1 MPHFLDYLA
10 DRVVLCDGAMGT
22 QIQARNLDIERD
34 FLGKENCT
42 EIVCES
48 RPDLILEIHRG
59 YLAAGCDAIQTNS
72 FGGSPI
78 TLGEFDLAGHAFA
91 LNRLSAEIAREA
103 IAEFSHD
110 GRSRFV
116 LGSVGPGTRLPSLG
130 HVAYQ
135 ALEDAL
141 TIQCAGLIAGGVDA
155 IIIETCQDPLQV
167 KAAVNGAKR
176 ARGDAGKDAPILVQV
191 TIETTGSLLVG
202 ADIAAAATI
211 LHALDVPMIGLNCA
225 TGPRE
230 MAEHVKWLGEN
241 WPGHISVQPNAG
253 LPELVAGHAQYPLGP
268 AELAQW
274 LERFVLEDGVAMI
287 GGCCGTDVA
296 HIAALDAMLRR
307 LGRGGADG
315 RRRPAPRVRRPAWTP
330 AVASLYGQVPL
341 RQENAW
347 LSIGERCNANG
358 SRKFRQLQEAGDW
371 DGCVEMAR
379 EQVKEGSHT
388 LDLCT
393 AFVGRDEVA
402 DITEAVTRMRGA
414 VNAPLV
420 INSTEYPVLEAALKL
435 YGGKPIINSIN
446 FEDGEDA
453 ADKRLKLA
461 RRFGAAVIALTI
473 DETGMAKE
481 AGHKLAIARRLYDF
495 ACDKHGLPPSDLM
508 FDPLTFT
515 ICTGNE
521 DDRRLGLNTLDAIEQ
536 IAQAMPECQIIL
548 GLSNISFG
556 LNPPARQILN
566 SVFLD
571 HALRRGLTGAIVHFS
586 RIMPLHR
593 IPPEEAKIAE
603 DLVFDR
609 RHDGYDP
616 LHAFIGLFE
625 NRTAEKSEK
634 KGRPEK
640 LEDRLA
646 QRIVDGDRQ
655 GLEAD
660 LDLAMEI
667 YKPLDIINNIL
678 LGGMKTVGELFGAGK
693 MQLPFV
699 LQSAETMKTAVRFLE
714 PHMERVEGQEKGTVV
729 LATVRGDVHDI
740 GKNLVDIILTNNG
753 YRVINLGIKQPIGT
767 ILEAAVEHRADAVG
781 MSGLLVK
788 STVVMREN
796 LEEMSR
802 QGLDLPV
809 MLGGA
814 ALTRRYVEEDCVKA
828 YEAGRVAYARD
839 AFDGLGL
846 MDKVVSGTFDAHLD
860 EVRAKND
867 SRPAKPS
874 RKLGRAADPRPL
886 RPVDFDE
893 IRLRRAELTRG
904 VPVPLAP
911 FWGPR
916 AITRLSPKAVVPYLN
931 ERMLYQF
938 QWGYRKDGKSLAE
951 YRAWARDELRP
962 VLTRMLDIAI
972 REEILM
978 PQAAYGYW
986 PCAAEGNDVILFDL
1000 DRRRELTRFSFPRQ
1014 NKEGGLCVADFF
1026 RDVERT
1032 RARRDRLAGGDD
1044 GPPRLRG
1051 GARVV
1056 RREPLSGLPLSAR
1069 PLGRD
1074 GRGAG
1079 RVPAPA
1085 HPRRVGFC
1093 RRGGARRRGH
1103 AQPRLSRQPLFV
1115 RLPRLPQPRRPEA
1128 APPTAPRRGDRHHPF
1143 RGRHARS
1150 RAVDLGDR
1158 RPPPP
1163 SQILL
1168 GVTRPDTPAPRRS
1181 PGPRRR
1187 PPCKFPAKRD
1197 FYRDF
1202 PVSVASQ
1209 PPKHQQSQSVARQ
1222 FPWRVQPGMQTL
1234 LIANS
1239 YPPTGN

>member
-1 MPHFLDYLA
+1 MPPRPPTPAGRAPPSPPQHRGEGLFGGAFRTMTHFLDYLA

-22 QIQARNLDIERD
+22 QVQARNLDVERD
-34 FLGKENCT
+34 FLGLENCT

-48 RPDLILEIHRG
+48 RPDLVREIHRG

-78 TLGEFDLAGHAFA
+78 TLGEFGLADRAFA
-91 LNRLSAEIAREA
+91 LNRLSAEIAHEA
-103 IAEFSHD
+103 IAEFAHD
-110 GRSRFV
+110 GRTRFV

-130 HVAYQ
+130 HISYQ
-135 ALEDAL
+135 EVEDAL
-141 TIQCAGLIAGGVDA
+141 TVQCAGLIAGGADA
-155 IIIETCQDPLQV
+155 IVIETCQDPLQV

-176 ARGDAGKDAPILVQV
+176 ARDDARKDTPILVQV

-211 LHALDVPMIGLNCA
+211 VHALDVPVIGLNCA

-241 WPGHISVQPNAG
+241 WPAHISVQPNAG
-253 LPELVAGHAQYPLGP
+253 LPELVAGHAQYPLGA

-287 GGCCGTDVA
+287 GGCCGTEVA

-307 LGRGGADG
+307 LGGAGGDG
-315 RRRPAPRVRRPAWTP
+315 RPRPAPRARSIAWTP

-402 DITEAVTRMRGA
+402 DISEAVTRLRGA

-420 INSTEYPVLEAALKL
+420 IDSTEYPVLEAALKL
-435 YGGKPIINSIN
+435 YGGKPIVNSIN

-453 ADKRLKLA
+453 AEKRLRLA

-495 ACDKHGLPPSDLM
+495 ACDKHGLSPSDLL

-521 DDRRLGLNTLDAIEQ
+521 DDRRLGLNTLEAIEQ
-536 IAQAMPECQIIL
+536 IARAMPECQIIL

-593 IPPEEAKIAE
+593 IPPEEAQIAE
-603 DLVFDR
+603 DLIFDR
-609 RHDGYDP
+609 RRDGYDP
-616 LHAFIGLFE
+616 LHAFIALFE
-625 NRTAEKSEK
+625 NRTAEKAEK

-640 LEDRLA
+640 LEERLA

-660 LDLAMEI
+660 LGLAMESW
-667 YKPLDIINNIL
+667 KPLDIINDIL
-678 LGGMKTVGELFGAGK
+678 LSGMKTVGELFGAGK

-753 YRVINLGIKQPIGT
+753 YRVVNLGIKQPIGA
-767 ILEAAVEHRADAVG
+767 ILEAAARHQADAVG

-814 ALTRRYVEEDCVKA
+814 ALTRRYVEEDCA
-828 YEAGRVAYARD
+828 RSYAAGRVAYARD
-839 AFDGLGL
+839 AFDGLAL
-846 MDKVVSGTFDAHLD
+846 MDKIVNGRFDAHLA
-860 EVRAKND
+860 ETRAKND
-867 SRPAKPS
+867 GRATKPS
-874 RKLGRAADPRPL
+874 RKLGRAADPRPT
-886 RPVDFDE
+886 RPIDLAE
-893 IRLRRAELTRG
+893 IRLRRAELARDVA
-904 VPVPLAP
+904 VPRPP

-938 QWGYRKDGKSLAE
+938 QWGYRKDGKSLDE
-951 YRAWARDELRP
+951 YREWAKDELRP
-962 VLTRMLDIAI
+962 VLARILDIAI

-986 PCAAEGNDVILFDL
+986 PCAAEGNDVILFAD
-1000 DRRRELTRFSFPRQ
+1000 DNRREIARFSFPRQ
-1014 NKEGGLCVADFF
+1014 NKEGGLCIADFF
-1026 RDVERT
+1026 RDVDAAERDVIGLQVVT
-1032 RARRDRLAGGDD
+1032 MGRRASDAAREWFAQDRYQDYLYLHGLSVEMAEALAEYLHRRIRGELGFAVEEVRDAQAMLNQGYRGSRYSFGYPACPNLADQKQLLEL
-1044 GPPRLRG
+1044 LRAQEIG
-1051 GARVV
+1051 VTLSEEDQLDPEQSTSAIVV
-1056 RREPLSGLPLSAR
+1056 
-1069 PLGRD
+1069 
-1074 GRGAG
+1074 
-1079 RVPAPA
+1079 
-1085 HPRRVGFC
+1085 
-1093 RRGGARRRGH
+1093 
-1103 AQPRLSRQPLFV
+1103 
-1115 RLPRLPQPRRPEA
+1115 
-1128 APPTAPRRGDRHHPF
+1128 HHP
-1143 RGRHARS
+1143 
-1150 RAVDLGDR
+1150 
-1158 RPPPP
+1158 
-1163 SQILL
+1163 Q
-1168 GVTRPDTPAPRRS
+1168 
-1181 PGPRRR
+1181 
-1187 PPCKFPAKRD
+1187 AKY
-1197 FYRDF
+1197 F
-1202 PVSVASQ
+1202 SV
-1209 PPKHQQSQSVARQ
+1209 
-1222 FPWRVQPGMQTL
+1222 
-1234 LIANS
+1234 
-1239 YPPTGN
+1239 